1 MLIGYARV
9 STIEQNVTLQI
20 DELEKVGCEK
30 IFCDKVSGAKTERP
44 GLGEA
49 LDFLRKGDSV
59 VVWRLDRLGRSLKH
73 LLETVSMLEDRGIGF
88 RSLQES
94 IDTTTS
100 GGRLIFHIFGALA
113 EFERNLIR
121 ERTMAG
127 LRAARARGRV
137 GGRPRKLD
145 VKKTQLAYQLYD
157 EKKYA
162 VKEICQMLGVSKPT
176 LYAYLARRKKIVGK

>member
-1 MLIGYARV
+1 M
-9 STIEQNVTLQI
+9 EQNVSLQI
-20 DELEKVGCEK
+20 DQLKQAGCER
-30 IFCDKVSGAKTERP
+30 IFRDKASGAKTERP
-44 GLGEA
+44 GFREA
-49 LDFLRKGDSV
+49 LEFLREGDIL

-73 LLETVSMLEDRGIGF
+73 LLETVSELEERGIGF
-88 RSLQES
+88 RSLQEN

-127 LRAARARGRV
+127 LQAARARGRV

-145 VKKTQLAYQLYD
+145 AKKTELAYQLYD

-176 LYAYLARRKKIVGK
+176 LYAYLARRQKTMEK